1 MDKTTSKG
9 PSQPQPFHHFVIPDP
24 AANSGWEW
32 MGCPLPQINKP
43 QGTQAF
49 VQPCVFSGLSIF
61 SARCVLTRLTRLWQ
75 YPHPA
80 GTSPGCGCLYL
91 PSASLFPLQLLR
103 STLCTPGFAALR
115 FMPKLWGC
123 CKSGG
128 WWAPYKPGIAEGHA
142 CLVGDL
148 NSHAPGLGHAEEDL
162 LEVSV
167 LLHGVRLLV
176 HRKGQPRGVGNPE
189 CSGV

>member
-1 MDKTTSKG
+1 
-9 PSQPQPFHHFVIPDP
+9 
-24 AANSGWEW
+24 

-43 QGTQAF
+43 QGTRAF
-49 VQPCVFSGLSIF
+49 VQPCVFLGLSIF
-61 SARCVLTRLTRLWQ
+61 SARCVLTRLTRLWHS
-75 YPHPA
+75 PHPV

-91 PSASLFPLQLLR
+91 PSASLFPLQLLC

-115 FMPKLWGC
+115 FMPKLRGR

-142 CLVGDL
+142 RLVGDL

-176 HRKGQPRGVGNPE
+176 HREGQPSGVGNPE
-189 CSGV
+189 GEVQWGLRGTICLWAGSRLEPSPTEAS